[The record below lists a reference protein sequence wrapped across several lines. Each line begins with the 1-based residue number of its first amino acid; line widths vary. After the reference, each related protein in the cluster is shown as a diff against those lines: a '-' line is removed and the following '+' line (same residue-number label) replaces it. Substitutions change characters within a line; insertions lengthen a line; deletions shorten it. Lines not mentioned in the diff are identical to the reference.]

1 MNIIK
6 KILADLIP
14 SGIWR
19 WLRMKRILA
28 RHGNVAT
35 VCERLID
42 SCPSAEEDFSMIVK
56 ADLGNDRII
65 WQYWAQGYD
74 EVPDVVR
81 QCLDSVDKYAE
92 GYKVIRLTDDNL
104 NEYID
109 LPDFVQEKRQVFSR
123 AFFSDLLRCLL
134 LSTYGGLWLD
144 ATILLTAP
152 IPDEFVSGDFFL
164 FQRDPSNPDRDYWE
178 NTYAY
183 YFGWEK
189 GFRVNM
195 LSSFLYASKGCAIIQ
210 DSASLLLKWWKEND
224 YLPDYFFFQILFDVL
239 IKGKYSDQNCK
250 IVSDTLPHYLQQ
262 SINDP
267 KFNLMAR
274 EDILASIP
282 VHKLT
287 YK

>member
-1 MNIIK
+1 MNDIKSVLSSSCIWK
-6 KILADLIP
+6 KIRLA
-14 SGIWR
+14 
-19 WLRMKRILA
+19 KILCQHKKTA
-28 RHGNVAT
+28 ALCAQLVSTHLKSEDYVGAT
-35 VCERLID
+35 LK
-42 SCPSAEEDFSMIVK
+42 PLKDFGDDK
-56 ADLGNDRII
+56 II

-92 GYKVIRLTDDNL
+92 GYKVIRLSDDNL

-144 ATILLTAP
+144 ATIMLTAP
-152 IPDEFVSGDFFL
+152 IPDEYVVGDFFL
-164 FQRDPSNPDRDYWE
+164 FQRDPSEPDRKYWE

-183 YFGWEK
+183 YFGWKK

-210 DSASLLLKWWKEND
+210 DSAALMLKWWKEND

-239 IKGKYSDQNCK
+239 INGKYKGQNCK

-262 SINDP
+262 SINDS
-267 KFNLMAR
+267 KFNLMASK
-274 EDILASIP
+274 DIPASIP